1 MDLAGRRAVPEG
13 VVRRMTRALVH
24 RGPDE
29 EGFLVRPGLVLGSRR
44 LSIVGLA
51 DGQQPVCN
59 EDQSAF
65 AVFNGELFDY
75 VEQRE
80 ELMARGHH
88 LRSHCDTEIIPHLWE
103 ECSEGMF
110 ERLRG
115 QFAIALYDARR
126 HQLTLGRDRFGIC
139 PLYWTRQGDWLLF
152 ASEIK
157 GILASGMVAAKAD
170 LWGLDQVFTFAAMPG
185 PLTCFDGVRMV
196 LPAHYLQIT
205 PTPEGGMAPVLAER
219 CYWRMDFPNQGDEGS
234 CGDPRLLADELEDL
248 LLKAVARRL
257 RADVPVGA
265 YLSGGLDS
273 SMIVAMACRLKG
285 PAINTYT
292 IRVDDPELDE
302 LSAANLSARHI
313 GTKPPVVLDFRAADA
328 LAMYPQLIQAAEAPV
343 IDTSCAALLMLAR
356 RVHACGQK
364 VVLTGEGAD
373 EWLAGYPWYKIA
385 KLFDMLDLIP
395 GLRLSNLVRRTYLRI
410 YQVPQYPAGFRNA
423 LETSVGGPNAWI
435 DSYGVLALS
444 KLRFYAAPMREVL
457 EHSKP
462 WDDLGLDPERA
473 RHWHPLNR
481 GLWVGA
487 RVTLA
492 HGRQDGA
499 FADRCLEQAQRLQ
512 HNIERHAWDGQWY
525 RRAYFDNGEALGSQ
539 TNAECQID
547 SLPQSWAVISGAGEA
562 GRTRQA
568 MLAVD
573 QRLVHRQTGL
583 IQLFDPPFDS
593 SSSNPGYIKGYIPGV
608 RENGGQYTHAAIW
621 SATAFALLGDSERA
635 WELFSLLNPIHH
647 GSTPEQVATYK
658 AEPYVVAADVYAL
671 PPHTGRGGWSWYTG
685 AAAWMYRLLVET
697 LLGINLEGD
706 KLRLKPLLPAAWPA
720 CKIHYRYRQTIYHI
734 SVTRLS
740 GEGAD
745 EPSLAL
751 DGERLV
757 GDCLRLSDDGLEHT
771 VEMLVR

>member
-1 MDLAGRRAVPEG
+1 MAGRRAVPEE

-29 EGFLVRPGLVLGSRR
+29 EGFLFRPGLALGSRR

-75 VEQRE
+75 VEQRA

-88 LRSHCDTEIIPHLWE
+88 LRTHCDTEIIPHLWE
-103 ECSEGMF
+103 ESSVGMF

-139 PLYWTRQGDWLLF
+139 PLYWTRQGEWLLF

-157 GILASGMVAAKAD
+157 GLLASGMVPAKAD
-170 LWGLDQVFTFAAMPG
+170 LRGLDQVFTFAAMPG
-185 PLTCFDGVRMV
+185 PLTCFDRVSML
-196 LPAHYLQIT
+196 LPAHYLQVT
-205 PTPEGGMAPVLAER
+205 PATPGGTAPVIGEH
-219 CYWRMDFPNQGDEGS
+219 CYWRMDFPDQS
-234 CGDPRLLADELEDL
+234 HRAPRGDPRLLTDELEDL
-248 LLKAVARRL
+248 LLKAVAKRL

-292 IRVDDPELDE
+292 IRVDDPALDE

-313 GTKPPVVLDFRAADA
+313 GATPPVVQDFRASDA

-356 RVHACGQK
+356 RVHDCGQK

-373 EWLAGYPWYKIA
+373 EWLAGYPWYKSA

-395 GLRLSNLVRRTYLRI
+395 GMRLSNLARRAYLRL
-410 YQVPQYPAGFRNA
+410 YQVPQYPAGFRDA
-423 LETSVGGPNAWI
+423 LEKSVGGPNAWI

-457 EHSKP
+457 EHTHP

-473 RHWHPLNR
+473 KHWHPLNR

-492 HGRQDGA
+492 GHLLQAKGDRVAMHSSVEARYPFLDEAVFDFTAKLHPSWKLHGFRDKHLLRLVAERWLPPAIARRQKVIFRAPLDS
-499 FADRCLEQAQRLQ
+499 FHLDPEPPFVADLLSAESL
-512 HNIERHAWDGQWY
+512 
-525 RRAYFDNGEALGSQ
+525 RRTGYFDVAAVHHWRQAYRTMRPG
-539 TNAECQID
+539 
-547 SLPQSWAVISGAGEA
+547 SLPRLSIEMGLVAV
-562 GRTRQA
+562 
-568 MLAVD
+568 
-573 QRLVHRQTGL
+573 
-583 IQLFDPPFDS
+583 
-593 SSSNPGYIKGYIPGV
+593 
-608 RENGGQYTHAAIW
+608 
-621 SATAFALLGDSERA
+621 
-635 WELFSLLNPIHH
+635 
-647 GSTPEQVATYK
+647 VATQ
-658 AEPYVVAADVYAL
+658 L
-671 PPHTGRGGWSWYTG
+671 WHHTF
-685 AAAWMYRLLVET
+685 
-697 LLGINLEGD
+697 LGE
-706 KLRLKPLLPAAWPA
+706 
-720 CKIHYRYRQTIYHI
+720 
-734 SVTRLS
+734 
-740 GEGAD
+740 
-745 EPSLAL
+745 SLAEL
-751 DGERLV
+751 PQWDSHG
-757 GDCLRLSDDGLEHT
+757 T
-771 VEMLVR
+771 